1 MSGDRLQATRFE
13 LKYRVNAQ
21 VAVQMRE
28 FVRAYLVPDEYSE
41 GKPDYSYHNHSV
53 YLDSDD
59 LRLYWD
65 VLNSNKNRYKLRIR
79 YYDDNPET
87 PVFFEIKRRM
97 NDAILKKRCAVR
109 RSAVAQLLAGQLP
122 EAQHLFFPSPKSF
135 DAIQEFWYL
144 KEDLRASPKTHVT
157 YRREAWVSVADNSVR
172 VSFDREV
179 CSAPHF
185 TGETTTRMENY
196 VMPFEPDVILELK
209 FTGRFPNWFREMVE
223 VFGVMQLGAAK
234 YADGV
239 DRLGETRLNPA
250 YFPHESGDIVEK
262 LLDRRARKARTG
274 TETKLR

>member
-1 MSGDRLQATRFE
+1 
-13 LKYRVNAQ
+13 
-21 VAVQMRE
+21 MRE

-41 GKPDYSYHNHSV
+41 GKPDYSYHNHSI

-59 LRLYWD
+59 LQLYWD
-65 VLNSNKNRYKLRIR
+65 VLNSNKNRYKLRLR

-122 EAQHLFFPSPKSF
+122 GEQHLFSPSPKSF
-135 DAIQEFWYL
+135 DAIREFCYL
-144 KEDLRASPKTHVT
+144 KEDLQASPKTHVA
-157 YRREAWVSVADNSVR
+157 YRREAWVSVEDNSVR

-179 CSAPHF
+179 CSLPHF
-185 TGETTTRMENY
+185 TSETPTAMEDY

-223 VFGVMQLGAAK
+223 MFGAMQLGAAK

-239 DRLGETRLNPA
+239 NRLGENRLNPT
-250 YFPHESGDIVEK
+250 YFPHEHQDLVEK
-262 LLDRRARKARTG
+262 LLEHRTRKAPRKNE
-274 TETKLR
+274 TELK